1 MKRINDLRALAAR
14 MAGAAGKRIA
24 VSPESA
30 EAVSTA
36 LRAYAD
42 QLSRP
47 VEDHPNFTV
56 DVWDDRDHVIET
68 MARCSSLLVGR
79 AAYDQTLIERPLLKV
94 TLRQGIRI
102 VARREAPAEPA
113 DCQRHATLRASY

>member
-1 MKRINDLRALAAR
+1 MKRIDELRALAAR
-14 MAGAAGKRIA
+14 MAGAAGRRIA
-24 VSPESA
+24 VSPRSA
-30 EAVSTA
+30 EAVSKA

-56 DVWDDRDHVIET
+56 DVWDDRDGIIET
-68 MARCSSLLVGR
+68 MARCSSLLVAR
-79 AAYDQTLIERPLLKV
+79 AAYDQALIERPRLKV

-102 VARREAPAEPA
+102 VARREA
-113 DCQRHATLRASY
+113 DG